1 MKRYFSGLIALAVAV
16 GAAAF
21 THEPL
26 KKPSGPTFTNYY
38 FQFTGTR
45 NQDENDRTKWTLL
58 TTQTLDAY
66 NGLSCPGSNYGCKMI
81 ATDTTLISGT
91 IRPQSVH
98 VQASTF
104 KPVTGTDVS
113 AVANTNA
120 AP

>member
-1 MKRYFSGLIALAVAV
+1 MKRYFSGLIALAVAI

-26 KKPSGPTFTNYY
+26 EKPGGPEFVDYY

-45 NQDENDRTKWTLL
+45 DQDEGDRTKWTLL
-58 TTQTLDAY
+58 STQTLAAY
-66 NGLSCPGSNYGCKMI
+66 NALSCPGANYGCKMI
-81 ATDTTLISGT
+81 ATDTTLISGI

-98 VQASTF
+98 VQSGTF
-104 KPVTGTDVS
+104 RPITGTDVS
-113 AVANTNA
+113 AVANTNT